1 MMFYETQLHD
11 ILALREGSLRHLE
24 LFELA
29 GIVSFPSFHAASA
42 VLYLWALWPVRG
54 LGVASA
60 VMNVLM
66 IIATPVIGAHYVIDV
81 IGGIA
86 LAMVSIWAAKYCR
99 DLVAREAVQ
108 CGPTSPALLQLK
120 KS

>member
-1 MMFYETQLHD
+1 MTFYEAQLHD

-54 LGVASA
+54 LGTASA
-60 VMNVLM
+60 VLNVLM
-66 IIATPVIGAHYVIDV
+66 LISTPVIGAHYVIDV

-86 LAMVSIWAAKYCR
+86 LAVVSIRAAAYCR
-99 DLVAREAVQ
+99 DAMAREAQPV
-108 CGPTSPALLQLK
+108 PVSAALLQLK